1 MARPLEPVDRA
12 DTAPGVSLAVGRL
25 LPPRAGTVHGRLRRV
40 LARLDAAAAEPPP
53 RDIARAKALLAAL
66 LPRQAP

>member
-25 LPPRAGTVHGRLRRV
+25 PPRGVGRLRR
-40 LARLDAAAAEPPP
+40 LMERLDAAALGAAR
-53 RDIARAKALLAAL
+53 RDIARAAAL
-66 LPRQAP
+66 LEALLPPRGP